1 MMNSIYPLEWLDILI
16 LETFNSKKANIQL
29 LSERDL
35 SLISENVLIESQK
48 VQLQLKKEFFS
59 LHKKSEIRLL
69 VRKYH
74 STIIFLLDTIIES
87 QQDEMFKSDSISKI
101 ITTII
106 SSLDEMLSFVE
117 NRYSNYL
124 SLDERVPVTCLIVY
138 RKELSLKLNK
148 LKNRKFIDNSDIRII
163 AIIVDVL
170 SKKIQSNTGRKITYR
185 QIFYLKDLL
194 KKLDTVSDSGERSN
208 FNSGLHELLI
218 AQNFNC
224 PIYINYY
231 IDQIIADTSTQGNSN
246 DKLNRLL
253 FHYKEFSQLISN
265 EKVTFDPSQHN
276 IKYVLNNWFKHEI
289 GYLERRIDLSFEDKE
304 IFKSADFSVSVLK
317 DNKVECILS
326 TDQMALVIRAA
337 DESRIIKA
345 KSMNYIFKTIVPH
358 LSTPQKKDLSYDA
371 MRSKSY
377 VAEERDKEIAIK
389 ALERMIKHIKGF

>member
-1 MMNSIYPLEWLDILI
+1 MNSIYPLEWLDTLI
-16 LETFNSKKANIQL
+16 LQTFNTKKANIRL
-29 LSERDL
+29 LSESDL

-74 STIIFLLDTIIES
+74 STIIFLLDAIIES
-87 QQDEMFKSDSISKI
+87 QQDEMFKSDSLSNI

-124 SLDERVPVTCLIVY
+124 SLDERVPVTYLLVY

-148 LKNRKFIDNSDIRII
+148 LKNKKFTDNSDTRILE
-163 AIIVDVL
+163 IIIDVL

-194 KKLDTVSDSGERSN
+194 KNLDAVSDSREKSN

-218 AQNFNC
+218 AQNFNF
-224 PIYINYY
+224 PLYINYY
-231 IDQIIADTSTQGNSN
+231 IEQIIVDISTQENSK

-253 FHYKEFSQLISN
+253 FHHKEFSQLLSN
-265 EKVTFDPSQHN
+265 EKVTFDPSRHN
-276 IKYVLNNWFKHEI
+276 IKYVLDNWFKHEI
-289 GYLERRIDLSFEDKE
+289 SYLERRIELSLEERE
-304 IFKSADFSVSVLK
+304 IFKTNDVSATVIK
-317 DNKVECILS
+317 ENKVECILS
-326 TDQMALVIRAA
+326 TDQMALILRAA
-337 DESRIIKA
+337 DESRILKA
-345 KSMNYIFKTIVPH
+345 KSMSHIFKTIVPY
-358 LSTPQKKDLSYDA
+358 LSTLQKKELSYDA

-389 ALERMIKHIKGF
+389 ALEQLIKHVKGF